1 MMRFGPACL
10 GAALTLLAVTMRPA
24 LADGC
29 DLSRLVGYT
38 LEFDK
43 AIDSYIEEGKS
54 TRGFD
59 GCNRD
64 RVIVFADHSG
74 VRCVDTFLHSAGQVH
89 GYLFARSNTDLMLCV
104 DGDLYKVA
112 PAN

>member
-1 MMRFGPACL
+1 MRLGLASL
-10 GAALTLLAVTMRPA
+10 GAALALLSVTARPA

-29 DLSRLVGYT
+29 DLSRLVGYA
-38 LEFDK
+38 LGVDK
-43 AIDSYIEEGKS
+43 VIDSYIEEGKS
-54 TRGFD
+54 VRGFD

-89 GYLFARSNTDLMLCV
+89 GYLFARSNTDLLLCV

>member
-1 MMRFGPACL
+1 MIRFGLAFL
-10 GAALTLLAVTMRPA
+10 GAALALLSVTARPA

-38 LEFDK
+38 LAFDK
-43 AIDSYIEEGKS
+43 IIDSYIEEGK
-54 TRGFD
+54 RVPGFD

-64 RVIVFADHSG
+64 RVIVFTDGSG

>member
-1 MMRFGPACL
+1 MRFVL
-10 GAALTLLAVTMRPA
+10 AALLLFAAAVRPA

-29 DLSRLVGYT
+29 DLDRLVGYT
-38 LEFDK
+38 LVWNK
-43 AIDSYIEEGKS
+43 VINGYIEEGKR

-64 RVIVFADHSG
+64 RVIVFADGSG
-74 VRCVDTFLHSAGQVH
+74 VRCVDTFLHSATQPH
-89 GYLFARSNTDLMLCV
+89 GYLFARSNADLMLCV

>member
-1 MMRFGPACL
+1 MMRSIL
-10 GAALTLLAVTMRPA
+10 AALALLSVAVRPA

-38 LEFDK
+38 LVWDK
-43 AIDSYIEEGKS
+43 VINFYIEEGKRV
-54 TRGFD
+54 RGFD

-64 RVIVFADHSG
+64 RVIVFADGSG
-74 VRCVDTFLHSAGQVH
+74 VRCVDTFVHSATQPH
-89 GYLFARSNTDLMLCV
+89 GFLFARSNTDLMLCV